1 MNKTL
6 WLNNLQTITALNAK
20 ISMVVLSDEAT
31 IYLLLHNLHGWTF
44 NSEALHTSW
53 LVTSQAKDY
62 VKGNRKL

>member
-1 MNKTL
+1 M
-6 WLNNLQTITALNAK
+6 NAK

-62 VKGNRKL
+62 VKGNGKL